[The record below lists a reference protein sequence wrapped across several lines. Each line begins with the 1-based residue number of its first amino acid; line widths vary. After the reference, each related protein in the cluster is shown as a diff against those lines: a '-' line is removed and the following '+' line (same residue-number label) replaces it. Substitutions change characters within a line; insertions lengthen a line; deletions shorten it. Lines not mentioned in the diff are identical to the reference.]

1 MISDAAVT
9 SDVYVILIEFFYIVL
24 LMDTH
29 TAYTGNKAPI
39 RFIKYG
45 ITKYRYNIYT
55 PTATRY
61 HHMSAVVISHYH

>member
-29 TAYTGNKAPI
+29 TAYIGNKAPI
-39 RFIKYG
+39 RYYDLSTG
-45 ITKYRYNIYT
+45 IIY
-55 PTATRY
+55 ANGN
-61 HHMSAVVISHYH
+61 AISSHVSCSHLSLKP

>member
-39 RFIKYG
+39 RFIRN
-45 ITKYRYNIYT
+45 T
-55 PTATRY
+55 
-61 HHMSAVVISHYH
+61 VLQV